1 MKLIGRKQLEEF
13 ARLHADVRPQIES
26 WVSEIEEAEW
36 KTPQEIKAHYAH
48 ASFLADR
55 RVIFNLKGNKYR
67 LDTKISFKNRTV
79 LVVRIGTHRDYSNW
93 KF

>member
-1 MKLIGRKQLEEF
+1 MRLIGRRQLGEF
-13 ARLHADVRPQIES
+13 ARLHADVRAQIQS
-26 WVSEIEEAEW
+26 WVAEIEEAEW

-48 ASFLADR
+48 ASFLADK
-55 RVIFNLKGNKYR
+55 RVVFNLKGNKYR
-67 LDTKISFKNRTV
+67 LDTKISFKNQTV